1 MTYKIMGWA
10 AVVVLSVALS
20 TAAVT
25 PSAQAADNGKTVASA
40 PRLVL
45 KLSGMSFAD
54 GSKVRA
60 ATVTTRAGARV
71 PAGTQGATSNT
82 CYLGGSLP
90 SLLPTEDP
98 FTENVYF
105 PASFRCD
112 LDVVGTPELTA
123 ALQSGFMGSYTTEK
137 IVGPYRGNPVG
148 VGVILE
154 KNCIEIPL
162 GTWRGA
168 AHPRLIQDAVIYDW
182 GWIVTYDSSLGC

>member
-1 MTYKIMGWA
+1 MDRLCAKSRRSRRVHASTVLMAGGHGHSTADSPYSLRRSSMTYKIMGWA

-71 PAGTQGATSNT
+71 P
-82 CYLGGSLP
+82 
-90 SLLPTEDP
+90 
-98 FTENVYF
+98 
-105 PASFRCD
+105 
-112 LDVVGTPELTA
+112 
-123 ALQSGFMGSYTTEK
+123 
-137 IVGPYRGNPVG
+137 
-148 VGVILE
+148 
-154 KNCIEIPL
+154 
-162 GTWRGA
+162 
-168 AHPRLIQDAVIYDW
+168 
-182 GWIVTYDSSLGC
+182 